1 MTNSLR
7 KSLKLAFFDGELACI
22 GLDPVLAKEWGGWR
36 WNPDRKVWLN
46 AGYRYRDTMVK
57 AQQAG
62 FAVQDVARCYEKL
75 PLPLRQPIV
84 PRPHQSA
91 ALAAW
96 GAAGYRGVV
105 SLPTG
110 AGKTILAILGM
121 VTVGRPTLVLVPTI
135 DLLEQWCKTLAVF
148 FDATIGALGGGRR
161 EYGPITVATY
171 DSALLALNEWA
182 TRYGLLI
189 FDECHH
195 LPAQQYQQ
203 IARTS
208 LAPFRLGL
216 SATVERPDGR
226 EEILYEL
233 VGDVVYAA
241 QIRDMTEAVLS
252 PYDVVSIQ
260 VPLSDAERD
269 AYQAARKTYL
279 DFVRRNRIQMS
290 EPGGWQDFLFKASR
304 SQEGREALKAHRQ
317 QRRIAQG
324 ASSKLV
330 ELWRLLGEHCD
341 ERVLV
346 FTDDNALAYQI
357 GIRFILPV
365 LTHQTKARER
375 KTMLAAFR
383 NGDFKVLVTSKVL
396 NEGVDVPEASVG
408 IVVSGSA
415 GVREHVQ
422 RLGRI
427 LRQAPGKRAVLY
439 ELVSKD
445 TSEVQTNWRRKQH
458 HAYQRPS
465 QRTRARPTSHS

>member
-1 MTNSLR
+1 MTGNLR
-7 KSLKLAFFDGELACI
+7 RTLTLALANGELVCT
-22 GLDPVLAKEWGGWR
+22 GLDAAQAKEWGRWR
-36 WNPDRKVWLN
+36 WNPERKVWTTP
-46 AGYRYRDTMVK
+46 GYRYRDTMVK

-62 FAVQDVARCYEKL
+62 CVVRDEARGYEKL
-75 PLPLRQPIV
+75 ALPLRQPIV

-91 ALAAW
+91 AMTAW
-96 GAAGYRGVV
+96 GEAGYRGVV

-110 AGKTILAILGM
+110 AGKTILAVMGM
-121 VTVGRPTLVLVPTI
+121 AAVGRPSFVLVPTI
-135 DLLEQWCKTLAVF
+135 DLLEQWCKTLTSF
-148 FDATIGALGGGRR
+148 FNVPIGALGGGRR

-171 DSALLALNEWA
+171 DSALLTLDEWA
-182 TRYGLLI
+182 ARYGLLI

-203 IARTS
+203 IARAAI
-208 LAPFRLGL
+208 APFRLGL

-260 VPLSDAERD
+260 VPLTDAERD
-269 AYQAARKTYL
+269 AYQGARKKYL
-279 DFVRRNRIQMS
+279 DFIRRNRIQMS
-290 EPGGWQDFLFKASR
+290 DPGGWRDFLFKASR
-304 SQEGREALKAHRQ
+304 SSEGREALKAHRQ

-324 ASSKLV
+324 ASSKLA
-330 ELWRLLGEHCD
+330 ELWRLLGEHPN
-341 ERVLV
+341 ERVLI

-357 GIRFILPV
+357 GRRFILPV

-375 KTMLAAFR
+375 KAMLAAFR
-383 NGDFKVLVTSKVL
+383 GGTSQVLVTSKVL

-439 ELVSKD
+439 ELISKD

-465 QRTRARPTSHS
+465 QRSRTRSAPSP